1 MKQAVLINSFRP
13 VVSEKRIEVLDAL
26 RGLSILGILIANIQ
40 FFSGNALMPVF
51 MSEQSAFVNKIA
63 QFLICFFVLG
73 KFYSVFSFLFGFG
86 FALQIARAKERGD
99 IKASFFKRRL
109 FWMLVIGLLH
119 AYLIWAG
126 DILSIYAVTGFFLIL
141 FRNRQDKTL
150 LKWAFGLLAFP
161 ILSYALVYVLSA
173 AFASTETAIQP
184 GVEKQ
189 TAEWNGLVNILGQGT
204 FLQILDFNVRGLMP
218 FRYVGLFME
227 MRLPKILAMFL
238 LGVYAYRCGLFNNIA
253 AHKDFI
259 RRVML
264 RGFILGVTGNAL
276 LAVLLLIDVRSTT
289 PSLSGL
295 AATVAY
301 AFGVPAM
308 ALFYIA
314 LIVTLWQTRNAL
326 RGLLSHLVP
335 VGRMALTNYLLQTLI
350 SVSIFYGYGAGQFGK
365 HGVASATLIAFIIFF
380 LQIPFSAL
388 WLNYFSYGPMEWIWR
403 QLTYRQRLPILRTR
417 HGREI
422 HAT

>member
-1 MKQAVLINSFRP
+1 MQQAVLRKSFHP
-13 VVSEKRIEVLDAL
+13 VVSEERIEVIDAL

-40 FFSGNALMPVF
+40 FFSGNALMPSF
-51 MSEQSAFVNKIA
+51 MSEQGVSLNRIT
-63 QFLICFFVLG
+63 QFLIYFFVLG
-73 KFYSVFSFLFGFG
+73 KFYSIFSFLFGFG

-109 FWMLVIGLLH
+109 FWLLVIGLLH

-141 FRNRQDKTL
+141 FRNKTDKTL

-161 ILSYALVYVLSA
+161 ILFYALIYILSV
-173 AFASTETAIQP
+173 AFASPETAITP
-184 GVEKQ
+184 SVEKQ
-189 TAEWNGLVNILGQGT
+189 TAEWNGLAGILSRGS
-204 FLQILDFNVRGLMP
+204 FLQILEFNVRGLMP
-218 FRYVGLFME
+218 FRYVGLLME

-238 LGVYAYRCGLFNNIA
+238 LGVYAYRRGLFNNIS
-253 AHKDFI
+253 AHKEYV

-264 RGFILGVTGNAL
+264 WGLVLGISGNAL
-276 LAVLLLIDVRSTT
+276 LAILMQIDGHSTT
-289 PSLSGL
+289 PSLLGF

-301 AFGVPAM
+301 AFGVPSM

-314 LIVTLWQTRNAL
+314 LIVTLWQTRETW

-365 HGVASATLIAFIIFF
+365 HGVASATVIAFIIFL
-380 LQIPFSAL
+380 LQIPASAM
-388 WLNYFSYGPMEWIWR
+388 WLSYFSYGPMEWIWR
-403 QLTYRQRLPILRTR
+403 QLTYRQRLPILRPR
-417 HGREI
+417 HGQI